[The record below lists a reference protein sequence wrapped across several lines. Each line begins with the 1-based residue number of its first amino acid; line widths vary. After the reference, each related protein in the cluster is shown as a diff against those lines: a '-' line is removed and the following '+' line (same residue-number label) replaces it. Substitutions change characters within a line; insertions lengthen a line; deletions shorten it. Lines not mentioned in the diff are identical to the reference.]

1 MSQPLVFVKLGG
13 RVLEGLIANPTKL
26 TWPSTSEA
34 RMCFVHGGGAAIN
47 EMAEAL
53 GLEFEFVD
61 GQRKTSPEVVD
72 IVELVLRGKM
82 NPSLVRA
89 LGQAGLNSVGLSA
102 SDNRIFDC
110 ELENPK
116 LGLVGK
122 VKKVNA
128 APIRLLLDSNYVPVV
143 APLGYFESENRSTVN
158 CNADVGAI
166 ALAKELGPEHVIFLS
181 DTDGLL
187 DGEGNTLGAVNS
199 AQVQNLIQKKVIQ
212 GGMLVK
218 MQSILSYLEKHKK
231 AKVWLLNGTQEANLS
246 DVLNAEALN
255 YGTCITY

>member
-13 RVLEGLIANPTKL
+13 RVLEGLIDAPDRL
-26 TWPSTSEA
+26 QWPRSSEA
-34 RMCFVHGGGAAIN
+34 NLCFVHGGGAAIN

-82 NPSLVRA
+82 NPALVRA
-89 LGQAGLNSVGLSA
+89 LELAGLQPIGLSA

-122 VKKVNA
+122 VKRVNA
-128 APIRLLLDSNYVPVV
+128 EPVLHLLEKNYVPVV
-143 APLGYFESENRSTVN
+143 APLGFYKSEERSIVN
-158 CNADVGAI
+158 CNADVGAM
-166 ALAKELGPEHVIFLS
+166 ALANEIGPQHVIFLS

-187 DGEGNTLGAVNS
+187 DSTGRNIAKVNS
-199 AQVQNLIQKKVIQ
+199 QGIEKLIDDGVIH

-218 MQSILSYLEKHKK
+218 MRSILPYLEQHPE
-231 AKVWLLNGTQEANLS
+231 AKVWLLNGTKAANIS
-246 DVLNAEALN
+246 DVLTAETLD
-255 YGTCITY
+255 YGTCLTY